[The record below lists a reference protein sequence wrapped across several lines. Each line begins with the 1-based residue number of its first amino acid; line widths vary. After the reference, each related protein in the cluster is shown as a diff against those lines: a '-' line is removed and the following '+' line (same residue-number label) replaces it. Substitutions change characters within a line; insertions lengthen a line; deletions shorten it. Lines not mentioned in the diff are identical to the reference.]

1 MIDFDSQKV
10 DILGTPYLIC
20 QDDTLK
26 ERERDGECD
35 TYKKEIHLRAVDDML
50 DATDD
55 VKAKEIRYKEVFLHE
70 CIHALFWESG
80 ADDYCDDERLV
91 ILLER
96 QLPKLY
102 KTLVTM
108 GVLE

>member
-1 MIDFDSQKV
+1 MNFNGKQIN
-10 DILGTPYLIC
+10 ILGTEYSIF

-26 ERERDGECD
+26 DRERDGECD
-35 TYKKEIHLRAVDDML
+35 TYKKEIHLRAVDNML

-55 VKAKEIRYKEVFLHE
+55 AETKEMRYKEVFLHE
-70 CIHALFWESG
+70 CVHALFWESG

-91 ILLER
+91 VLLER

-102 KTLVTM
+102 KTLVTI